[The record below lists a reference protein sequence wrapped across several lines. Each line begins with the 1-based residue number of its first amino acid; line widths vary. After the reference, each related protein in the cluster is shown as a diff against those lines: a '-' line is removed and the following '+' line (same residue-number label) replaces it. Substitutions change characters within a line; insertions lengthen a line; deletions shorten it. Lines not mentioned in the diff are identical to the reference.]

1 MKKTKKANYRTRG
14 FEITEK
20 INGKGGGYSPEKNS
34 PRSSVIIGND
44 LRVKESKK
52 R

>member
-1 MKKTKKANYRTRG
+1 MKETTKGNYRTRG
-14 FEITEK
+14 FEITKK
-20 INGKGGGYSPEKNS
+20 INSEGSGLSPKKNS

-52 R
+52 